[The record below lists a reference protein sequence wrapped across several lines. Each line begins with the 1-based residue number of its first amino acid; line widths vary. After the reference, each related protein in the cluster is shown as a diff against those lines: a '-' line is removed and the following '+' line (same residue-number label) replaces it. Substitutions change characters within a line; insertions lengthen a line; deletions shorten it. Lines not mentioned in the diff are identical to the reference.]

1 MKKETRE
8 KLLFSSFMVWGTIT
22 GRCLP
27 QWEDMALS
35 AYSWGYIVMYW
46 TMVLFGIAFILILSS
61 KRPSSNHF
69 L

>member
-1 MKKETRE
+1 M
-8 KLLFSSFMVWGTIT
+8 FSGFMFWGTLT

-61 KRPSSNHF
+61 KRPST
-69 L
+69 